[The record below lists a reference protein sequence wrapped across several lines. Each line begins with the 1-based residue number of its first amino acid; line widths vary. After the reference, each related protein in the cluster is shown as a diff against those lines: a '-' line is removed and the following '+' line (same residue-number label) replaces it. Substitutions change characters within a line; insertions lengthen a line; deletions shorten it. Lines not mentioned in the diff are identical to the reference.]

1 MNKYLILLLS
11 ALTLS
16 ACTGMNTLMGNLYLG
31 QVEPVYMKDLKPG
44 LSSEEIQNRL
54 GSAPSVIRKVDSPEG
69 NGKQIVIFQYENIV
83 EEYVGK
89 GLFWILFED
98 NSLMTHGL
106 GDARQAEFVWY
117 SAYYDFLR
125 TNGKIKPSDAERSK
139 YQKMKQLYQLTSY
152 EDEYFTYRIVVAGK
166 LERKEIDND
175 YSNYLI
181 AQKKSEIDSKLEVAR
196 NNTIAIA
203 QANELISLQRS
214 ALVMQS
220 LRPVTSNCR
229 TTQFGSSWYTNCY

>member
-1 MNKYLILLLS
+1 MKKYLILLLL

-16 ACTGMNTLMGNLYLG
+16 ACSGLSTLKDNLYLG
-31 QVEPVYMKDLKPG
+31 HVEPVYIRELQPG
-44 LSSEEIQNRL
+44 LTSEEIQKRL
-54 GSAPSVIRKVDSPEG
+54 GTAPAVIRKIASPEG
-69 NGKQIVIFQYENIV
+69 NGKQMVIFQYENIV
-83 EEYVGK
+83 EEYIGK
-89 GLFWILFED
+89 GPFWIIFEN

-106 GDARQAEFVWY
+106 GDARQAEFIWY
-117 SAYYDFLR
+117 SAYYDFLQ

-175 YSNYLI
+175 NSNYLI
-181 AQKKSEIDSKLEVAR
+181 AQKKSEIDAKLEVAR